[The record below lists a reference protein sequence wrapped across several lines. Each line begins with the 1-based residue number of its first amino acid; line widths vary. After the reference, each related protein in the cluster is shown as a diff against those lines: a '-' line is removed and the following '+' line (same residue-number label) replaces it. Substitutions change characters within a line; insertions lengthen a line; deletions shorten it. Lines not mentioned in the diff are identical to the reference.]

1 MNPLVI
7 AALGV
12 GALVLLTGGGGSKT
26 AQPSLPRNPGSGK
39 RPKPD
44 GGGVVGDGGGGGGGG
59 VVGDGGGGGTPS
71 GESSGTYTAQRLQR
85 AVNLYAEARGFY
97 EWTPVVLWSIA
108 DFYPGAPPAPG
119 VVMSGNDVTR
129 VTDASSLATYIERYA
144 NTRPGQ

>member
-71 GESSGTYTAQRLQR
+71 GESSGTYTAQ
-85 AVNLYAEARGFY
+85 
-97 EWTPVVLWSIA
+97 PVVLWSIA